1 MANSV
6 PRNGPTYTKNSHT
19 NSINRNSSLALKPFS
34 ILSLL
39 FNQFNISSPEQK
51 TNLENIWNSNYYD
64 IDQFKTLKL
73 PEKIRPYPYLNIF
86 I

>member
-6 PRNGPTYTKNSHT
+6 PRSGPTYTKNSHT
-19 NSINRNSSLALKPFS
+19 NNINRNSSLALKPFS
-34 ILSLL
+34 ILS
-39 FNQFNISSPEQK
+39 
-51 TNLENIWNSNYYD
+51 NLENIWNSNYYD

>member
-6 PRNGPTYTKNSHT
+6 PCNGPTYTKNSHT
-19 NSINRNSSLALKPFS
+19 NNINRNSSLALKPFP